1 VTVEEYRRADEIFL
15 TGTTIEIVS
24 VVSLDGAKV
33 GTGSPGPVAQRLYRR
48 FGDVIDADCPRAVI
62 PLKSRNAGRRRRR

>member
-24 VVSLDGAKV
+24 VVSLDGEKI
-33 GTGSPGPVAQRLYRR
+33 GTGSPGSVAQRLYRC
-48 FGDVIDADCPRAVI
+48 FTDLIVTECPRTGV
-62 PLKSRNAGRRRRR
+62 LRKSRKPKRRR